1 MTMTQEHK
9 DALAKGRTEGKIV
22 RRYLENLGNLTKAD
36 VANLSRKLI
45 RINTTLEEPG
55 LSVTTRLGLYQERIN
70 IRSVLHD
77 TDKAVVHASELEDE
91 FVKVAKS
98 YSDRKGLSRKAWRA
112 VGVPARVLDIAGIK

>member
-1 MTMTQEHK
+1 MNMTQEHK
-9 DALAKGRTEGKIV
+9 DALAQGRTEGKIV

-36 VANLSRKLI
+36 VADLSRKLI
-45 RINTTLEEPG
+45 QVNTKLEEPG
-55 LSVTTRLGLYQERIN
+55 LKPIKRLNLYQERIN

-77 TDKAVVHASELEDE
+77 TDEAVVRAGELEDE

-98 YSDRKGLSRKAWRA
+98 FSDRKGLSRKAWRE